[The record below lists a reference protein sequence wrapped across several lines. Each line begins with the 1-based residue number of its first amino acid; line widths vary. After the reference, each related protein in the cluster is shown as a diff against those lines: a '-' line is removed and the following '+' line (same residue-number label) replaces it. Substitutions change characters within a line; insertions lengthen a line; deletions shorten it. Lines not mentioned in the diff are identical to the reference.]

1 MPINMYIPVFTLV
14 VISGAFVVVVV
25 ALVVGGWVGGG
36 FTRTIWT
43 ETMFDVLLEALL
55 SLMALAA
62 M

>member
-1 MPINMYIPVFTLV
+1 VFTLV

-43 ETMFDVLLEALL
+43 ETMLDVLLEALL